1 MSESDAPV
9 TDDTKPVHDRPTLI
23 SYASMS
29 TWSWFVYAFGAS
41 LALLRDDQG
50 TSTTIGGLHGTALA
64 IGGVIGAAI
73 APAVSNRIGRGNL
86 MRVSSIGAAISILLY
101 ILPGMQVAGTLLLA
115 FIACFFGNLL
125 VVGVNSFIG
134 VHQGK
139 ATASALTE
147 STAVAALTGLL
158 APLAVGFATTT
169 VLGWRGGAAIA
180 VIAFFVIE
188 IIRGKRTS
196 EFGTAGGAATK
207 KSHGSLPGLT
217 YWAIMAGTC
226 YMGTEFCMS
235 LWGVDLLR
243 EQAGMSAGAAAAGLA
258 ALTGGIFIGRAFGS
272 RLAQKVHPEALLRV
286 SLFASLVT
294 FMITWLTTSPA
305 VVLSFLFLT
314 GVSFSLIWPLSMARI
329 LRTAPGL
336 TDRASGTTLAF
347 ATGAIAIA
355 PFILG
360 ALASSVS
367 IHTAFVVVPILLII
381 QIILVF
387 AKPVTSETVSHD

>member
-1 MSESDAPV
+1 MSESDVPV

-29 TWSWFVYAFGAS
+29 TWSWFIYAFGAS

-64 IGGVIGAAI
+64 IGGVIGAAF
-73 APAVSNRIGRGNL
+73 APALSNRIGRGNL
-86 MRVSSIGAAISILLY
+86 LRVASLGAAVSILLY
-101 ILPGMQVAGTLLLA
+101 ILPGMQVAGTLILA
-115 FIACFFGNLL
+115 FIACFFGNLI

-147 STAVAALTGLL
+147 STAVAALMGLL
-158 APLAVGFATTT
+158 GPLAVGFATTT
-169 VLGWRGGAAIA
+169 VLGWRGGVAVA
-180 VIAFFVIE
+180 VISFFVIE
-188 IIRGKRTS
+188 IIRGRRTN
-196 EFGTAGGAATK
+196 EYGVAGSAATRK
-207 KSHGSLPGLT
+207 THGKLPGLT
-217 YWAIMAGTC
+217 YWAVMAATC

-235 LWGVDLLR
+235 LWGADLLR

-258 ALTGGIFIGRAFGS
+258 ALTGGIFIGRVFGS
-272 RLAQKVHPEALLRV
+272 RLAQRVDSETLLRI

-294 FMITWLTTSPA
+294 FMFTWLTTSPA

-314 GVSFSLIWPLSMARI
+314 GASFSLIWPLSMARI

-347 ATGAIAIA
+347 GTGAVAIA

-360 ALASSVS
+360 ALASSLS
-367 IHTAFVVVPILLII
+367 IHTAFVVVPILLAI
-381 QIILVF
+381 QTILVF
-387 AKPVTSETVSHD
+387 FKPVTAKTLSQS